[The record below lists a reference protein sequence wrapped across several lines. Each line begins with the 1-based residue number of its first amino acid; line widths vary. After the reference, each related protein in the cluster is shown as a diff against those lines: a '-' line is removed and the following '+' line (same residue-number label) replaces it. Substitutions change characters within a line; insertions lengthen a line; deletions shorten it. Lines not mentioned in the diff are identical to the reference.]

1 MGHIHEAEARR
12 RIESMSCE
20 DILELSS
27 GAIDRLLCVSYGDYV
42 GLYPEKIV
50 RLMVSRGKD
59 KREKKRIFSR
69 VKDTYKSF
77 WPYNFASFD
86 SDDYDCDAAWYFS
99 GIEFDISTN
108 FPLLSDEEEN
118 ADDNSPLPNPNSS
131 PSGEDGRRLS
141 ELNSRI
147 AELEEENEALK
158 QQIEELQSQPPTSEV
173 QQASTNEALVEL
185 FSNVMYG
192 DEQNAKA
199 FIESAKGRN
208 DVEITDLVAQYVR
221 ENKISIQS
229 CRRDLWRLLHAYKL
243 YNGTESNYNT
253 AMRNKQ

>member
-1 MGHIHEAEARR
+1 MGYIHEAEARR

-27 GAIDRLLCVSYGDYV
+27 SVIDRLLCVSFGDFV
-42 GLYPEKIV
+42 EKYPESIV

-59 KREKKRIFSR
+59 KREKERIFSR
-69 VKDTYKSF
+69 VKDAYQTF
-77 WPYNFASFD
+77 WPLNF
-86 SDDYDCDAAWYFS
+86 SDIPDEYGYGYDAAWYFYN
-99 GIEFDISTN
+99 IAFDIATN
-108 FPLLSDEEEN
+108 SPLLPDEEK
-118 ADDNSPLPNPNSS
+118 PLPNPNSS

-141 ELNSRI
+141 ELQSRI
-147 AELEEENEALK
+147 AELEKENEALK

-173 QQASTNEALVEL
+173 QQASTNEATVEL

-192 DEQNAKA
+192 DERNAKA

-208 DVEITDLVAQYVR
+208 NVEITDLVAQWVR
-221 ENKISIQS
+221 ENKISAQS

-243 YNGTESNYNT
+243 YNATESNFNT
-253 AMRNKQ
+253 ALKNKQ

>member
-42 GLYPEKIV
+42 ECYPEKIV

-69 VKDTYKSF
+69 VKDAYQTF

-86 SDDYDCDAAWYFS
+86 DDDYGCDAAWYFS
-99 GIEFDISTN
+99 GIEFDIATN
-108 FPLLSDEEEN
+108 SLQPDEE
-118 ADDNSPLPNPNSS
+118 SPLPNPNSS
-131 PSGEDGRRLS
+131 PSGEAGMGLL
-141 ELNSRI
+141 EARI
-147 AELEEENEALK
+147 AELEKENEALR
-158 QQIEELQSQPPTSEV
+158 QQIEELQSQPQTSEV
-173 QQASTNEALVEL
+173 QQASTNETMVEL
-185 FSNVMYG
+185 FSTVMYG

-199 FIESAKGRN
+199 FIESVKGRN
-208 DVEITDLVAQYVR
+208 DAEITDLVAQWVS

-229 CRRDLWRLLHAYKL
+229 CRRKLWRLLHAYKL
-243 YNGTESNYNT
+243 YNGTESNFNT